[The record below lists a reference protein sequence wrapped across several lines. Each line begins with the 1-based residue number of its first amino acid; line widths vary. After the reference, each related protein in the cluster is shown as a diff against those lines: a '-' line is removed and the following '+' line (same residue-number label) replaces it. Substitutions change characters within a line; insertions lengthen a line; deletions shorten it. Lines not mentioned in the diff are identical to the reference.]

1 MAATSS
7 KSPWQSITVVVDPQ
21 QKSHPALQKAA
32 ALAARSGARLT
43 LLNTFVLP
51 QPMAD
56 VARISA
62 RELVNAA
69 LRDRRRQLEKLA
81 AGVRRRGLKVDCA
94 VEWDHPQSEAVVRH
108 VLASRPDLVVAETVQ
123 HGRLARWI
131 LSNTDWELIRTC
143 PCPLWLVRSGR
154 LPAQPKLLV
163 AVDPAHGQAARTRLD
178 ARLLEAAGA
187 LVATIGGTIGIAH
200 ADDPAASEL
209 DAVERL
215 GRRHAITP
223 ARRYVVPGESTRV
236 LPALVEQT
244 GTDILLMGAVSRS
257 RLGQPFIGTTA
268 ERLIDRVECDVFVV
282 KPVGYRSPVP
292 RKKPRLPA

>member
-1 MAATSS
+1 MASTSS
-7 KSPWQSITVVVDPQ
+7 WRSITVVVDPQ
-21 QKSHPALQKAA
+21 QKAHPALQKAA

-69 LRDRRRQLEKLA
+69 LRERRRNLEKIA
-81 AGVRRRGLKVDCA
+81 AGLRRRGLKVSCV

-108 VLASRPDLVVAETVQ
+108 VLATRPDLLVAETA
-123 HGRLARWI
+123 HHSRLVRWI
-131 LSNTDWELIRTC
+131 LSNTDWELIRSC
-143 PCPLWLVRSGR
+143 PCPLWLVRGGR
-154 LPAQPKLLV
+154 LPAKPQLLV
-163 AVDPAHGQAARTRLD
+163 AVDPGHEQAGRSRLD
-178 ARLLEAAGA
+178 TRLLEAASQLVDNFGGA
-187 LVATIGGTIGIAH
+187 VGIVH
-200 ADDPAASEL
+200 ADDPQASQL

-215 GRRHAITP
+215 GKRHGIAP
-223 ARRYVVPGESTRV
+223 AQRYVIPGDTTRV
-236 LPALVEQT
+236 LPGVVAKT
-244 GTDILLMGAVSRS
+244 GADILLLGAVSRS

-282 KPVGYRSPVP
+282 KPVGYRSPVSRRRP
-292 RKKPRLPA
+292 PIPV